1 MNNNITKIKIIKDIY
16 CAIYNQCE
24 DGIYDEDDCSYD
36 FYQKVISAA
45 SNLLNKSSLIIM
57 DNPIKSDGLPS
68 VDDITNI
75 MKDIFVILSE
85 VDFIKSKDDKLRLVF
100 NKYNLNPDN
109 YLVVPEFYDWF
120 MFIVTFL

>member
-1 MNNNITKIKIIKDIY
+1 MNNNITKIKIIKNIY
-16 CAIYNQCE
+16 RAIYNQCE
-24 DGIYDEDDCSYD
+24 DSIYDEEDSSYD

-85 VDFIKSKDDKLRLVF
+85 VDFIKSKENKLRLVF

-109 YLVVPEFYDWF
+109 YLVVPEFYD
-120 MFIVTFL
+120 

>member
-1 MNNNITKIKIIKDIY
+1 MNNNINKIKIIKNIY
-16 CAIYNQCE
+16 CKIYNQCE
-24 DGIYDEDDCSYD
+24 DCIYDEEDYNYV

-68 VDDITNI
+68 IDDITNI

-85 VDFIKSKDDKLRLVF
+85 VDFIKSKENKLRLVF

-109 YLVVPEFYDWF
+109 YLVVSEFYN
-120 MFIVTFL
+120 

>member
-1 MNNNITKIKIIKDIY
+1 MNNNINKTKIINDTY
-16 CAIYNQCE
+16 CVIYNQCE
-24 DGIYDEDDCSYD
+24 EGIYDEEDSSYD
-36 FYQKVISAA
+36 FYQKVISAT

-100 NKYNLNPDN
+100 NKYNLNPDS
-109 YLVVPEFYDWF
+109 YLMVPEFYN
-120 MFIVTFL
+120 

>member
-85 VDFIKSKDDKLRLVF
+85 VDFIKSKENKLRLVF

-109 YLVVPEFYDWF
+109 YLVVPEFYD
-120 MFIVTFL
+120 